1 MANSK
6 ILKGTAILG
15 IAGIFVKILGAV
27 FRIPLT
33 ALIGTEGMAYY
44 GYAYPLYSLFL
55 VIATA
60 GIPVAISR
68 MVSEKIAYNDFAGAQ
83 RVFVVSR
90 WLLLAIGV
98 FAFAICFFGAEL
110 IAEYVSKDMGAVLP
124 IKAIA
129 PALIFV
135 PVMSAYRG
143 YFQGS
148 QNMNPTA
155 ISQFIEQIFRVAV
168 GLVLASVMVKQGL
181 EMAAAGATFGATV
194 GSVAGLL
201 VIMLIYA
208 FNKKAIN
215 YHLRKNRPNHGERIK
230 KEKTMAIVK
239 QILIIA
245 IPITIGAS
253 ILPLVNFADSAI
265 VTRRLLDGGFTDVEA
280 RELWGQLSGYC
291 NTMVGLPQVLTQAVA
306 VAMVPAIAAAYKL
319 KNKNEID
326 ENINLGMRISMI
338 IGMPCAAGM
347 IALAEPILLLLF
359 SSEAASA
366 ISAAPTLMVM
376 CLGVP
381 LMALLQTTN
390 GILQGINRQ
399 VLPMKN
405 LAIGAVAKVVLT
417 YVLVAIPS
425 LNIKGAAIGS
435 VAVYGIALLLN
446 LSDMKRYTKVKV
458 DVMLTYVKPTLAS
471 VIMGVCAFAAYKL
484 LFGALSSNSLA
495 TLGAVAVGVVVY
507 AVLILATKAITKEEI
522 GRLPKGGK
530 LVKILDKFTK

>member
-68 MVSEKIAYNDFAGAQ
+68 MVSEKIAYNDFSGAQ
-83 RVFVVSR
+83 RVFRVSR

-98 FAFAICFFGAEL
+98 FAFAVCFFGAEL
-110 IAEYVSKDMGAVLP
+110 IAKYVSKDMGAVLP

-143 YFQGS
+143 YFQGR

-168 GLVLASVMVKQGL
+168 GLILASVMVAQGL

-194 GSVAGLL
+194 GSIAGFLI
-201 VIMLIYA
+201 IMLIYA
-208 FNKKAIN
+208 LNKKAIN
-215 YHLRKNRPNHGERIK
+215 YHLRQSRQIHTERRK

-306 VAMVPAIAAAYKL
+306 VAMVPAIAAAYRL
-319 KNKNEID
+319 RNRAEID

-390 GILQGINRQ
+390 GILQGVNRQ

-405 LAIGAVAKVVLT
+405 LAIGAVAKIILT

-435 VAVYGIALLLN
+435 VFVYGIALILN
-446 LSDMKRYTKVKV
+446 LRDMKRYTKVKV
-458 DVMLTYVKPTLAS
+458 DFMLTYIKPTAAS
-471 VIMGVCAFAAYKL
+471 VIMGVCAFASYKI
-484 LFGALSSNSLA
+484 LFGALGSNSLA
-495 TLGAVAVGVVVY
+495 TLGAVVVGVIVY
-507 AVLILATKAITKEEI
+507 GVLILATKAITKEEI

-530 LVKILDKFTK
+530 LVKILDKFIK

>member
-68 MVSEKIAYNDFAGAQ
+68 MVSEKIAYNDFSGAQ
-83 RVFVVSR
+83 RVFRVSR

-98 FAFAICFFGAEL
+98 FAFAVCFFGAEL
-110 IAEYVSKDMGAVLP
+110 IAKYVSKDMGAVLP

-143 YFQGS
+143 YFQGR

-168 GLVLASVMVKQGL
+168 GLILASVMVAQGL

-194 GSVAGLL
+194 GSIAGLL
-201 VIMLIYA
+201 IIMLIYA
-208 FNKKAIN
+208 LNKKAIN
-215 YHLRKNRPNHGERIK
+215 YHIRQSRQIHTERRK

-319 KNKNEID
+319 RNRAEID

-390 GILQGINRQ
+390 GILQGVNRQ

-405 LAIGAVAKVVLT
+405 LAIGAVAKIILT

-435 VAVYGIALLLN
+435 VFVYGIALILN
-446 LSDMKRYTKVKV
+446 LRDMKRYTKVRV
-458 DVMLTYVKPTLAS
+458 DFMLTYIKPTAAS
-471 VIMGVCAFAAYKL
+471 VILGVCAFASYKI
-484 LFGALSSNSLA
+484 LFGALGSNSLA
-495 TLGAVAVGVVVY
+495 TLGAVVVGVIVY

-530 LVKILDKFTK
+530 LVKILDKFIK

>member
-33 ALIGTEGMAYY
+33 ALIGTDGMAYY

-68 MVSEKIAYNDFAGAQ
+68 MVSEKIAYNDFSGAQ
-83 RVFVVSR
+83 RVFRVSR

-98 FAFAICFFGAEL
+98 FAFAVCFFGAEL
-110 IAEYVSKDMGAVLP
+110 IAKYVSKDMGAVLP

-143 YFQGS
+143 YFQGR

-168 GLVLASVMVKQGL
+168 GLILASVMVAQGL

-194 GSVAGLL
+194 GSIAGLL
-201 VIMLIYA
+201 IIMLIYA
-208 FNKKAIN
+208 LNKKAIN
-215 YHLRKNRPNHGERIK
+215 YHIRQSRQIHTERRK

-319 KNKNEID
+319 RNRAEID

-390 GILQGINRQ
+390 GILQGVNRQ

-405 LAIGAVAKVVLT
+405 LAIGAVAKIILT

-435 VAVYGIALLLN
+435 VFVYGIALILN
-446 LSDMKRYTKVKV
+446 LRDMKRYTKVRV
-458 DVMLTYVKPTLAS
+458 DFMLTYIKPTAAS
-471 VIMGVCAFAAYKL
+471 VIMGVCAFASYKI
-484 LFGALSSNSLA
+484 LFGALGSNSLA
-495 TLGAVAVGVVVY
+495 TLGAVVVGVIVY

-530 LVKILDKFTK
+530 LVKILDKFIK

>member
-68 MVSEKIAYNDFAGAQ
+68 MVSEKIAYNDFSGAQ
-83 RVFVVSR
+83 RVFRVSR

-98 FAFAICFFGAEL
+98 FAFAVCFFGAEL
-110 IAEYVSKDMGAVLP
+110 IAKYVSKDMGAVLP

-143 YFQGS
+143 YFQGR

-168 GLVLASVMVKQGL
+168 GLILASVMVAQGL

-194 GSVAGLL
+194 GSIAGLFI
-201 VIMLIYA
+201 IMLIYA
-208 FNKKAIN
+208 LNKKAIN
-215 YHLRKNRPNHGERIK
+215 YHIRQSRQIHTERRK

-291 NTMVGLPQVLTQAVA
+291 NTMVGLPQVLTQALA

-319 KNKNEID
+319 RNRAEID

-390 GILQGINRQ
+390 GILQGVNRQ

-405 LAIGAVAKVVLT
+405 LAIGAVAKIILT

-435 VAVYGIALLLN
+435 VFVYGIALILN
-446 LSDMKRYTKVKV
+446 LRDMKRYTKVRV
-458 DVMLTYVKPTLAS
+458 DFMLTYIKPTAAS
-471 VIMGVCAFAAYKL
+471 VIMGVCAFASYKI
-484 LFGALSSNSLA
+484 LFGALGSNSLA
-495 TLGAVAVGVVVY
+495 TLGAVVVGVIVY

-530 LVKILDKFTK
+530 LVKILDKFIK

>member
-68 MVSEKIAYNDFAGAQ
+68 MVSEKIAYNDFSGAQ
-83 RVFVVSR
+83 RVFRVSR

-98 FAFAICFFGAEL
+98 FAFAVCFFGAEL
-110 IAEYVSKDMGAVLP
+110 IAKYVSKDMGAVLP

-143 YFQGS
+143 YFQGR

-168 GLVLASVMVKQGL
+168 GLILASVMVAQGL

-194 GSVAGLL
+194 GSIAGLL
-201 VIMLIYA
+201 ITMLIYA
-208 FNKKAIN
+208 LNKKAIN
-215 YHLRKNRPNHGERIK
+215 YHIRQSRQIHTERRK

-319 KNKNEID
+319 RNRAEID

-390 GILQGINRQ
+390 GILQGVNRQ

-405 LAIGAVAKVVLT
+405 LAIGAVAKIILT

-435 VAVYGIALLLN
+435 VFVYGIALILN
-446 LSDMKRYTKVKV
+446 LRDMKRYTKVRV
-458 DVMLTYVKPTLAS
+458 DFMLTYIKPTAAS
-471 VIMGVCAFAAYKL
+471 VIMGVCAFASYKI
-484 LFGALSSNSLA
+484 LFGALGSNSLA
-495 TLGAVAVGVVVY
+495 TLGAVVVGVIVY

-530 LVKILDKFTK
+530 LVKILDKFIK

>member
-68 MVSEKIAYNDFAGAQ
+68 MVSEKIAYNDFSGAQ
-83 RVFVVSR
+83 RVFRVSR

-98 FAFAICFFGAEL
+98 FAFAVCFFGAEL
-110 IAEYVSKDMGAVLP
+110 IAKYVSKDMGAVLP

-143 YFQGS
+143 YFQGR

-168 GLVLASVMVKQGL
+168 GLILASVMVAQGL

-194 GSVAGLL
+194 GSIAGLL
-201 VIMLIYA
+201 IIMIIYA
-208 FNKKAIN
+208 LNKKAIN
-215 YHLRKNRPNHGERIK
+215 YHLRQSRQIHGERRK

-319 KNKNEID
+319 RNRAEID

-390 GILQGINRQ
+390 GILQGVNRQ

-405 LAIGAVAKVVLT
+405 LAIGAVAKIILT

-435 VAVYGIALLLN
+435 VFVYGIALILN
-446 LSDMKRYTKVKV
+446 LRDMKRYTKVKV
-458 DVMLTYVKPTLAS
+458 DFMLTYIKPTAAS
-471 VIMGVCAFAAYKL
+471 VIMGVCAFASYKI
-484 LFGALSSNSLA
+484 LFGALGSNSLA
-495 TLGAVAVGVVVY
+495 TLGAVVVGVIVY

-530 LVKILDKFTK
+530 LVKILDKFIK

>member
-68 MVSEKIAYNDFAGAQ
+68 MVSEKIAYNDFSGAQ
-83 RVFVVSR
+83 RVFRVSR

-98 FAFAICFFGAEL
+98 FAFAVCFLGAEL
-110 IAEYVSKDMGAVLP
+110 IAKYVSKDMGAVLP

-143 YFQGS
+143 YFQGR

-168 GLVLASVMVKQGL
+168 GLILASVMVAQGL

-194 GSVAGLL
+194 GSIAGLL
-201 VIMLIYA
+201 IIMLIYA
-208 FNKKAIN
+208 LNKKAIN
-215 YHLRKNRPNHGERIK
+215 YHLRQSRQIHTERRK

-306 VAMVPAIAAAYKL
+306 VAMVPAIAAAYRL
-319 KNKNEID
+319 RNRAEID

-390 GILQGINRQ
+390 GILQGVNRQ

-405 LAIGAVAKVVLT
+405 LAIGAVAKIILT

-435 VAVYGIALLLN
+435 VFVYGIALILN
-446 LSDMKRYTKVKV
+446 LRDMKRYTKVKV
-458 DVMLTYVKPTLAS
+458 DFMLTYIKPTAAS
-471 VIMGVCAFAAYKL
+471 VIMGVCAFASYKI
-484 LFGALSSNSLA
+484 LFGALGSNSLA
-495 TLGAVAVGVVVY
+495 TLGAVVVGVIVY
-507 AVLILATKAITKEEI
+507 GVLILATKAITKEEI

-530 LVKILDKFTK
+530 LVKILDKFIK